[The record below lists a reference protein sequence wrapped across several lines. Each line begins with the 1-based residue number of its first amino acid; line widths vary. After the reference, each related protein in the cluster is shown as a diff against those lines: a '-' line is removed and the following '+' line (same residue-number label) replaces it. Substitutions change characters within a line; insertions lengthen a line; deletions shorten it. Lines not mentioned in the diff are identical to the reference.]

1 MKEEYKNNIVPF
13 PKSPVQAPQQPIIK
27 EGVRNVTLFRN
38 AVSSMPSLL
47 EKIIAGKQCRVMSRI
62 GGDDLI
68 IDCENN
74 GSVQILGLV
83 KPKIVMRKSTG
94 FAEELGNQWS
104 DVLKTLRFM
113 LYMPTRDQILYVYSN
128 NQLLIGH
135 GNQT

>member
-1 MKEEYKNNIVPF
+1 M
-13 PKSPVQAPQQPIIK
+13 QAPPQPIIR
-27 EGVRNVTLFRN
+27 EGVRTVTLFRN

-47 EKIIAGKQCRVMSRI
+47 EKIIAGKQCKVMSRI

-104 DVLKTLRFM
+104 DVQKSLRFM
-113 LYMPTRDQILYVYSN
+113 LYMPARDQILYVYSN